1 MTIVKHLVFSG
12 GGPIG
17 MVEYGALKYLT
28 ERNYIDYKNIE
39 SIYSIS
45 VGGIIGLIYIL
56 NYEWA
61 WMDDFL
67 IKRPWNKL
75 CNITYSSY
83 INILYE
89 KGIINKNVL
98 VSALEPLFLAKNIPL
113 NITLLEFYNLTKIEF
128 NIFACCL
135 SEINQTK
142 FNYINSPNVELLDA
156 LYISLTIPILF
167 VPLYIN
173 NSFYLDGGII
183 VGCPINICIAEKKCA
198 HDEIFC
204 FMNDKTRPIDLSNSF
219 YNNYSYNDA
228 NPNNISN
235 ESNFLEYIFFLIKK
249 LFVKISNVENDIV
262 TYIKNNIN
270 TALTY
275 NSIDISYWYQV
286 ISCEKERAHLI
297 NLGKTQAIKFIDNL
311 EAQGTND
318 ISNQSIDSIES
329 IEAIEAIDSIESRE
343 LIQDISSQEIPTTI
357 INSLQEADEP
367 IRIIVNNSNYNLE
380 NSNTN
385 ENII

>member
-1 MTIVKHLVFSG
+1 MKQNINHLIELFK
-12 GGPIG
+12 
-17 MVEYGALKYLT
+17 KY
-28 ERNYIDYKNIE
+28 EGYIHDD
-39 SIYSIS
+39 
-45 VGGIIGLIYIL
+45 LYI
-56 NYEWA
+56 
-61 WMDDFL
+61 
-67 IKRPWNKL
+67 K
-75 CNITYSSY
+75 SSQ
-83 INILYE
+83 E
-89 KGIINKNVL
+89 KGIGIFCKKKINHKQILIKV
-98 VSALEPLFLAKNIPL
+98 PI
-113 NITLLEFYNLTKIEF
+113 NLT
-128 NIFACCL
+128 
-135 SEINQTK
+135 INQQDFHGFIK
-142 FNYINSPNVELLDA
+142 SKRVNYP
-156 LYISLTIPILF
+156 YIDFLKIYLNTLP
-167 VPLYIN
+167 N

-235 ESNFLEYIFFLIKK
+235 DSNFLEYIFFLIKK